1 MLSIHWRYQM
11 TEKPPYSTVF
21 NELMSECFR
30 LNRSFLD
37 VSQQLTEGA
46 GVTGTQWG
54 VLAALG
60 QGGEPSTVAETA
72 RRLGLAR
79 QSVQRVADVLA
90 DTGLVKYVPNPEDK
104 RAKLVEVTAAGGA
117 LLADLK
123 DRQHAWV
130 DSIVGD
136 YSDADIDAAIQLI
149 KNIRQRISL

>member
-1 MLSIHWRYQM
+1 M
-11 TEKPPYSTVF
+11 TDKPPFSNLLNV
-21 NELMSECFR
+21 LMNECFR
-30 LNRSFLD
+30 LNRSYLD
-37 VSQQLTEGA
+37 VSQQLTAGA

-60 QGGEPSTVAETA
+60 QGDAPATVAETA
-72 RRLGLAR
+72 RRMALAR

-90 DTGLVKYVPNPEDK
+90 DTGLVNYLPNPEDK
-104 RAKLVEVTAAGGA
+104 RAKLVEVTAAGRA
-117 LLADLK
+117 LLADMK

-149 KNIRQRISL
+149 KNIRQRISQ